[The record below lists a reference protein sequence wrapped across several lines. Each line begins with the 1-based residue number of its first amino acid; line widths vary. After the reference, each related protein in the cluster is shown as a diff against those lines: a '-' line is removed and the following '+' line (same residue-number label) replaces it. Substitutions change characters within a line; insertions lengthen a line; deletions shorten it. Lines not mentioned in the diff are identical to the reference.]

1 MIFSP
6 PSPAHASEEEE
17 PKNILILNSYHS
29 GFTWTDDQT
38 DGIISSLDASNLT
51 YNISTE
57 YLDWKR
63 YPSQENLELCY
74 QSMKLK
80 YQKQKIDIIICTD
93 DTAFS
98 FATQYRNELFSDAP
112 IVFSGIN
119 TKGLETL
126 GTNETNFTGVLEV
139 IDPKSTIEAAL
150 SINPSIDTIYL
161 IYDNTESGISTGTL
175 CIQAA
180 REIDSNLKIRSL
192 NNLTSDEII
201 NEVEHASKN
210 TMILV
215 TTYSVDHNNQYIY
228 HQQFCEELYDVSP
241 VPIYHI
247 YDFANNHGVLGGYL
261 TSGRLQGEEAGK
273 LAVQILQGA
282 DASSIPIIQ
291 KGSNH
296 YIFDYSLIKEY
307 KLDISNF
314 PKGST
319 FFNEPFSF
327 FKTYRILV
335 IFVVVIFSL
344 MLCFTLILLF
354 YIHKIRS
361 MQKVLKN
368 NNEELAQLYEEQT
381 AIEEELRNNYLQL
394 ANAHDQMEGYNEKL
408 YRLAHHDS
416 LTGLYNRLYLYEEV
430 EKNLSHSQLD
440 SALLFVDIDNFKYVN
455 DALGHSLG
463 DELLKAISCRLKNL
477 SSEKRILIRL
487 GGDEFVFF
495 IYDLDNKHQVDQFT
509 TEIINIFSAPFKI
522 QENTLSIT
530 ISIGVSLYPENG
542 ENVDTLLRNADM
554 AMYKVK
560 ENGKN
565 GVFYFNQLIKDELL
579 ERINIEKY
587 FKKALAQNEFQIYY
601 QPQIVTETTEIDGFE
616 ALIRWDSPELGML
629 SPYKFIH
636 IAEEN
641 GFIISLGE
649 WILRASCQFIQE
661 LNQQYNKQFKI
672 SVNISAIQL
681 FQENFVTIVKNILNE
696 QFFPPE
702 LLELE
707 ITESIIME
715 STDLISEKLQELR
728 ALGVRI
734 ALDDF
739 GTGYSS
745 LAYLKHL
752 PITTLKVDKLFIDD
766 IVGPNAQIN
775 LADTI
780 IDLGHKMN
788 LTIVAEGVETS
799 DQAEYLRSYGCD
811 KIQGYFYSK
820 PICQQSVNSWLEKS
834 MRE

>member
-1 MIFSP
+1 
-6 PSPAHASEEEE
+6 
-17 PKNILILNSYHS
+17 
-29 GFTWTDDQT
+29 
-38 DGIISSLDASNLT
+38 
-51 YNISTE
+51 
-57 YLDWKR
+57 
-63 YPSQENLELCY
+63 
-74 QSMKLK
+74 
-80 YQKQKIDIIICTD
+80 
-93 DTAFS
+93 
-98 FATQYRNELFSDAP
+98 
-112 IVFSGIN
+112 
-119 TKGLETL
+119 
-126 GTNETNFTGVLEV
+126 
-139 IDPKSTIEAAL
+139 
-150 SINPSIDTIYL
+150 
-161 IYDNTESGISTGTL
+161 
-175 CIQAA
+175 
-180 REIDSNLKIRSL
+180 
-192 NNLTSDEII
+192 
-201 NEVEHASKN
+201 
-210 TMILV
+210 
-215 TTYSVDHNNQYIY
+215 
-228 HQQFCEELYDVSP
+228 
-241 VPIYHI
+241 
-247 YDFANNHGVLGGYL
+247 
-261 TSGRLQGEEAGK
+261 
-273 LAVQILQGA
+273 
-282 DASSIPIIQ
+282 
-291 KGSNH
+291 
-296 YIFDYSLIKEY
+296 
-307 KLDISNF
+307 
-314 PKGST
+314 
-319 FFNEPFSF
+319 
-327 FKTYRILV
+327 
-335 IFVVVIFSL
+335 
-344 MLCFTLILLF
+344 
-354 YIHKIRS
+354 

-416 LTGLYNRLYLYEEV
+416 LTGLYNRLYIYEEV